1 MFFLF
6 NTKPKIPIKNNNIEK
21 FILNINVI
29 PLGTVNNICLLTIIN
44 EAVCAFSRLINSL
57 NKIKKLRRD

>member
-21 FILNINVI
+21 FIVYLNSI
-29 PLGTVNNICLLTIIN
+29 PLGTVNKIN
-44 EAVCAFSRLINSL
+44 MLPYIL
-57 NKIKKLRRD
+57 